1 MQIAIPVCVCSH
13 TRTAYPLLLYC
24 RDGCIQGQTWSGLAK
39 VYIYNSSNLRLYIV
53 NCQNKVNKAELDGCV
68 LCDGWLPLELQGG
81 GWMRA
86 LRTSEMGTEIT
97 VP

>member
-1 MQIAIPVCVCSH
+1 MF
-13 TRTAYPLLLYC
+13 TYLYC
-24 RDGCIQGQTWSGLAK
+24 LPGVNCTAEMGCIQGQTWSVLAK